1 MSGIIGLSPDMRSGV
16 VGQKVNNRPAF
27 SAYYTA
33 NVAVGT
39 GTKWTNALAKAAGV
53 LGVVKV
59 DWSTTSGDLVNNLVF
74 TSSSVNASGK
84 SANLPILLQA
94 EDNST
99 SVYMAAVSRGGTPT
113 TAADDYEI
121 ILHLERS

>member
-39 GTKWTNALAKAAGV
+39 GGEGYRVGSGGETWTEIYDTNSKFDV
-53 LGVVKV
+53 
-59 DWSTTSGDLVNNLVF
+59 SSG
-74 TSSSVNASGK
+74 
-84 SANLPILLQA
+84 
-94 EDNST
+94 
-99 SVYMAAVSRGGTPT
+99 
-113 TAADDYEI
+113 
-121 ILHLERS
+121 